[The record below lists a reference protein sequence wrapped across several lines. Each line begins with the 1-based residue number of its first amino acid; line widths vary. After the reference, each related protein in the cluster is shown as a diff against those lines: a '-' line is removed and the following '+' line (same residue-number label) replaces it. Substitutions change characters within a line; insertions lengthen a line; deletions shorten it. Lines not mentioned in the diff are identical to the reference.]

1 MSAPPYLPA
10 DATTAPGLKR
20 DIQAFWGEVYRT
32 AYAAPD
38 AELTPETLARALDE
52 LEDMFRYRA
61 HLAVTEMPET
71 LAGLRVL
78 EVGSGAGGHSALF
91 AKKGARVTALD
102 LTADRARATHAKL
115 DLLAAPGCAAVQGD
129 AERLPFADGTFDI
142 VYSNGVIH
150 HSPRTDIA
158 ADEIFRVLK
167 PGGRAVVML
176 YCKSSFHYWF
186 TLFLC
191 TGLLKGAMFRSR
203 DWLGRATEWIGESP
217 QTAINPITRC
227 YTAREV
233 RHLFRRFERVHL
245 RKSEFALAFVP
256 KLGRLW
262 RARRT
267 RQGKLHPGGMLVYGA
282 PWLIAA
288 PFELKLGRHVGWAWN
303 IAAKKPA

>member
-1 MSAPPYLPA
+1 MQA
-10 DATTAPGLKR
+10 DALKR

-38 AELTPETLARALDE
+38 AALTPATLARALDE

-61 HLAVTEMPET
+61 HLAVTEMPRA
-71 LAGLRVL
+71 LAGQRVL
-78 EVGSGAGGHSALF
+78 EVGCGAGGHSALF
-91 AKKGARVTALD
+91 ARQGARVTALD
-102 LTADRARATHAKL
+102 LTADRARATQAKL
-115 DLLAAPGCAAVQGD
+115 DLLAADGCAAVQGD

-150 HSPRTDIA
+150 HSPRTDVA

-191 TGLLKGAMFRSR
+191 TGLLRGAMFKSR
-203 DWLGRATEWIGESP
+203 DWLGRATEWIGGGP
-217 QTAINPITRC
+217 QTATNPITRC

-233 RHLFRRFERVHL
+233 RRLFARFENISL

-256 KLGRLW
+256 KLGRWW
-262 RARRT
+262 RARRA
-267 RQGKLHPGGMLVYGA
+267 RQGKLHPGGALVYGA
-282 PWLIAA
+282 PWVIAA
-288 PFELKLGRHVGWAWN
+288 PFELALGRAIGWAWN
-303 IAAKKPA
+303 IAATKPR